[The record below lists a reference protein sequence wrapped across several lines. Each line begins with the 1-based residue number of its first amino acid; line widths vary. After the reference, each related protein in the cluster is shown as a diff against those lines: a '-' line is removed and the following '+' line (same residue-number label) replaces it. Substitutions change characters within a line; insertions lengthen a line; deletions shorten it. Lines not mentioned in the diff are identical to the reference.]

1 MKVHEISDLQD
12 ESPGRFRAHGLR
24 NLVRAIGKIARD
36 AGGPEWVA
44 INATGG
50 YKAQIAVAVLIGQAL
65 GSPVFYKYDRFES
78 EVIAFPPMPVS
89 FDYDLLGAYAN
100 LFDALEKQN
109 EQLSD
114 EPPEAVRALLDEEVI
129 DGVRCWALGA
139 IGQIYLESY
148 RQRFPP
154 QRCLPRAA
162 SPDERRPPS
171 FADHHYPAGFK
182 DAVKRIFEEVAFLTG
197 GHSLPYSKQT
207 GIARRGFYFED
218 GGNERE
224 KGIVFEMRE
233 KDFGARYLF
242 FTTAANR
249 SEWIAAAVELNR
261 RFGERS

>member
-1 MKVHEISDLQD
+1 M
-12 ESPGRFRAHGLR
+12 GRNQRHRRVQGADRRSRAHRPGPWLAGLLQAR
-24 NLVRAIGKIARD
+24 KVRVRSHRLSAD
-36 AGGPEWVA
+36 AGE
-44 INATGG
+44 
-50 YKAQIAVAVLIGQAL
+50 LRL
-65 GSPVFYKYDRFES
+65 R
-78 EVIAFPPMPVS
+78 
-89 FDYDLLGAYAN
+89 LLGAYAN

-162 SPDERRPPS
+162 SPDERRRPS

-182 DAVKRIFEEVAFLTG
+182 DAVKRIFEEVPFVTG